1 MIKALIGLGN
11 PGKEYKNTR
20 HNVGFMVA
28 DLVAST
34 LKCGKKYKEKCFS
47 HIIECPDHD
56 LLIVK
61 PQTYMNNS
69 GIAVKNLL
77 DDYNLKPEEILVV
90 YDDLDLPLGTIRLKK
105 KGSSGGHRGVKS
117 IIENIKTEDFPRLK
131 IGIGRPANKKDV
143 VNYVLSPFSK
153 EEKFILEKVLS
164 SATDCIINVL
174 KYGIDKAI
182 GQCNRKI
189 I

>member
-11 PGKEYKNTR
+11 PGKEYEKTR

-47 HIIECPDHD
+47 HIIECLDHD

-69 GIAVKNLL
+69 GVAAKNLL
-77 DDYNLKPEEILVV
+77 DDYGLKPSEILVV
-90 YDDLDLPLGTIRLKK
+90 YDDLDLPLGTLRLKK
-105 KGSSGGHRGVKS
+105 KGSSGGHRGIKS
-117 IIENIKTEDFPRLK
+117 IIESIKTDEFPRLK

-153 EEKFILEKVLS
+153 EERFILEKVLS
-164 SATDCIINVL
+164 SATECIINVL
-174 KYGIDKAI
+174 KYGIDRAI
-182 GQCNRKI
+182 GQCNKKI

>member
-11 PGKEYKNTR
+11 PGKEYEKTR

-47 HIIECPDHD
+47 HIIECLDHD

-69 GIAVKNLL
+69 GVAAKNLL
-77 DDYNLKPEEILVV
+77 DDYGLKPSEILVV
-90 YDDLDLPLGTIRLKK
+90 YDDLDLPLGTLRLKK

-117 IIENIKTEDFPRLK
+117 IIESIKTDEFPRLK

-153 EEKFILEKVLS
+153 EERFILEKVLS
-164 SATDCIINVL
+164 SATECIINVL
-174 KYGIDKAI
+174 KYGIDRAI
-182 GQCNRKI
+182 GQCNKKI